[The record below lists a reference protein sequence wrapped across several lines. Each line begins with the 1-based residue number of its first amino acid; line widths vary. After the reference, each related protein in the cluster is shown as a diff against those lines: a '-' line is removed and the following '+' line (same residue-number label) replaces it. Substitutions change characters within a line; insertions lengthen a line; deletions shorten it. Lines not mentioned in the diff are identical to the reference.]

1 MKFLGL
7 LKYHF
12 LCLLREPLNLFFG
25 IAFPILT
32 MVLMPGSE
40 EGATSMM
47 FFALPVIA
55 VVAIMTLSF
64 MDSAFSHAYSRQVKF
79 LRRIRMT
86 PVSSSTY
93 IASGILSRFLA
104 VLAFVALSTAV
115 VGAMADVSFADIN
128 WFLYLGVL
136 TLVYIMFYLIAMVV
150 ANLSKNAKKAQ
161 ALLYVAFFGLL
172 VLGGFM
178 LPLQAL
184 PEVVQDIL
192 RFLPPAFASNLL
204 SDAWLGNSIFE
215 GWSFFAT
222 VGSIVVFGLLSIK
235 LFKYE

>member
-32 MVLMPGSE
+32 MVLMPGGE
-40 EGATSMM
+40 EGAESMM
-47 FFALPVIA
+47 FFALPIIS

-86 PVSSSTY
+86 PASSGIY

-104 VLAFVALSTAV
+104 VMAFVALSTFI
-115 VGAMADVSFADIN
+115 VGTIADVSFTSVN
-128 WFLYLGVL
+128 WPLYLATL
-136 TLVYIMFYLIAMVV
+136 TLVYIMFYLISMFF
-150 ANLSKNAKKAQ
+150 ANLTKNAKKAQ
-161 ALLYVAFFGLL
+161 SILYVAFFGLL

-178 LPLQAL
+178 LPLNAL
-184 PEVVQDIL
+184 PAVVRDML
-192 RFLPPAFASNLL
+192 AYLPPNFAAQLL
-204 SDAWLGNSIFE
+204 SNAWLGNGIFE
-215 GWSFFAT
+215 GWYFIATAATTLIFA
-222 VGSIVVFGLLSIK
+222 VLSIK